1 MKITH
6 LFDYVLEDDN
16 TETGGTAFDGE
27 TVRDFVEE
35 LDGVDPYEMGLEEL
49 NRDLIACGIKP
60 IEC

>member
-27 TVRDFVEE
+27 TVRDDER
-35 LDGVDPYEMGLEEL
+35 LITKLE
-49 NRDLIACGIKP
+49 DIQLILSGMLRG
-60 IEC
+60 